1 MPDHS
6 HDHDHDHDHDHEH
19 HHDHPHD
26 AHAANEDDDL
36 ELTEHEAKFLALKGM
51 LIEQGILTADEI
63 RARLESNELRTPH
76 QAARM
81 VAKAWVDPDYRAR
94 MMADAK
100 KAAIELGIPVTE
112 AALVALENTP
122 DMHNVVVCTLCSCY
136 PRSLLGEPPAFYV
149 SKAYRS
155 RTVREPRKVLR
166 EFGLDFPD
174 STEIRVHDSNA
185 DLRYVVIPRRPDG
198 SEGMSEEQL
207 ASLVCRDSLIG
218 CALALDP
225 GRVAAADLESP
236 HHQ

>member
-1 MPDHS
+1 MS
-6 HDHDHDHDHDHEH
+6 
-19 HHDHPHD
+19 DHPHD
-26 AHAANEDDDL
+26 HAHGHDHDAHLANEDDDL

-81 VAKAWVDPDYRAR
+81 VAKAWVDPDYRSR

-122 DMHNVVVCTLCSCY
+122 QLHNVVVCTLCSCY
-136 PRSLLGEPPAFYV
+136 PRSLLGDPPAFYV

-155 RTVREPRKVLR
+155 RTVREPRKVLH
-166 EFGLDFPD
+166 EFGLDFPET
-174 STEIRVHDSNA
+174 TEIRVHDSNA
-185 DLRYVVIPRRPDG
+185 DLRYVVIPLRPPG
-198 SEGMSEEQL
+198 SAELSEAQL

-225 GRVAAADLESP
+225 SKATAA
-236 HHQ
+236 

>member
-1 MPDHS
+1 MVDHS
-6 HDHDHDHDHDHEH
+6 HDHEHEH
-19 HHDHPHD
+19 DHD

-81 VAKAWVDPDYRAR
+81 VAKAWVDPEYRAR

-100 KAAIELGIPVTE
+100 KAALELEIPVTE
-112 AALVALENTP
+112 AALVALENTA
-122 DMHNVVVCTLCSCY
+122 DLHNVVVCTLCSCY

-155 RTVREPRKVLR
+155 RTVREPRKVLH
-166 EFGLDFPD
+166 EFGLDFPET
-174 STEIRVHDSNA
+174 TEIRVHDSNA
-185 DLRYVVIPRRPDG
+185 DLRYVVIPLRPTG
-198 SEGMSEEQL
+198 SEGMSEDQL
-207 ASLVCRDSLIG
+207 ASLVGRDSLIG
-218 CALALDP
+218 CALALEP
-225 GRVAAADLESP
+225 PRTADSGP
-236 HHQ
+236 HHHQ

>member
-1 MPDHS
+1 MADHS
-6 HDHDHDHDHDHEH
+6 HDHDHPHDHDHTH
-19 HHDHPHD
+19 G
-26 AHAANEDDDL
+26 AHAANEDNDL

-51 LIEQGILTADEI
+51 LIEQGILTAAEI
-63 RARLESNELRTPH
+63 QARLESNELRTPH

-81 VAKAWVDPDYRAR
+81 VAKAWVDPDYRSR
-94 MMADAK
+94 MMLDAK
-100 KAAIELGIPVTE
+100 QAALELGIPVTE

-122 DMHNVVVCTLCSCY
+122 DLHNVVVCTLCSCY

-166 EFGLDFPD
+166 EFGVDLPEA
-174 STEIRVHDSNA
+174 TEIRVHDSNA
-185 DLRYVVIPRRPDG
+185 DLRYVVIPRRPAG
-198 SEGMSEEQL
+198 SEGLSEEQL

-218 CALALDP
+218 CAFALDP
-225 GRVAAADLESP
+225 GHAVAAHPGSH

>member
-1 MPDHS
+1 MPGHPHDHGHDHN
-6 HDHDHDHDHDHEH
+6 HDHDHD
-19 HHDHPHD
+19 PHRP
-26 AHAANEDDDL
+26 NEDDDL
-36 ELTEHEAKFLALKGM
+36 ELTEHEAKSLALKGM

-63 RARLESNELRTPH
+63 RVRMESSELRTPH

-81 VAKAWVDPDYRAR
+81 VAKAWVDPDYRSR

-122 DMHNVVVCTLCSCY
+122 QLHNVVACTLCSCY
-136 PRSLLGEPPAFYV
+136 PRSLLGDPPAFYV

-155 RTVREPRKVLR
+155 RTVREPRKVLH

-174 STEIRVHDSNA
+174 TTEIRVHDSNA
-185 DLRYVVIPRRPDG
+185 DLRYVVIPLRPPGSDG
-198 SEGMSEEQL
+198 LSEAQL
-207 ASLVCRDSLIG
+207 AALVGRDSLIG

-225 GRVAAADLESP
+225 SKATAA
-236 HHQ
+236 

>member
-1 MPDHS
+1 MSDHQ
-6 HDHDHDHDHDHEH
+6 HDHDHDDHL
-19 HHDHPHD
+19 
-26 AHAANEDDDL
+26 ANEDDDL

-81 VAKAWVDPDYRAR
+81 VAKAWVDPEYRLR
-94 MMADAK
+94 MLADAK

-122 DMHNVVVCTLCSCY
+122 ELHNVVVCTLCSCY

-155 RTVREPRKVLR
+155 RTVREPRTVLH
-166 EFGLDFPD
+166 EFGLDFPAT
-174 STEIRVHDSNA
+174 TEIRVHDSNA
-185 DLRYVVIPRRPDG
+185 DLRYVVIPLRPPG
-198 SEGMSEEQL
+198 TEGLSEAELS
-207 ASLVCRDSLIG
+207 SLVCRDSLIG
-218 CALALDP
+218 CALALNP
-225 GRVAAADLESP
+225 GQVTTP
-236 HHQ
+236 HA

>member
-1 MPDHS
+1 MS
-6 HDHDHDHDHDHEH
+6 
-19 HHDHPHD
+19 DHPHD
-26 AHAANEDDDL
+26 HAHGHDHDAHLANEDDDL

-81 VAKAWVDPDYRAR
+81 VAKAWVDPDYRSR

-122 DMHNVVVCTLCSCY
+122 QLHNVVVCTLCSCY

-155 RTVREPRKVLR
+155 RTVREPRKVLH
-166 EFGLDFPD
+166 EFGLDFPET
-174 STEIRVHDSNA
+174 TEIRVHDSNA
-185 DLRYVVIPRRPDG
+185 DLRYVVIPLRPPG
-198 SEGMSEEQL
+198 SAELSEAQL

-225 GRVAAADLESP
+225 SKATAA
-236 HHQ
+236 

>member
-6 HDHDHDHDHDHEH
+6 HDHDHHHDHDHEH
-19 HHDHPHD
+19 D
-26 AHAANEDDDL
+26 AHVANEDDDL

-76 QAARM
+76 QAAKM
-81 VAKAWVDPDYRAR
+81 VAKAWVDPEYRSR
-94 MMADAK
+94 MMTDAK
-100 KAAIELGIPVTE
+100 QAALELGIPVTE
-112 AALVALENTP
+112 AALVALENTAEL
-122 DMHNVVVCTLCSCY
+122 HNVVVCTLCSCY

-174 STEIRVHDSNA
+174 TTAIRVHDSNA
-185 DLRYVVIPRRPDG
+185 DLRYVVIPLRPAG
-198 SEGMSEEQL
+198 SEGLSEEQL

-218 CALALDP
+218 CARALDP
-225 GRVAAADLESP
+225 GHAAAVDPETH

>member
-1 MPDHS
+1 MADHS
-6 HDHDHDHDHDHEH
+6 HDHGHDHDHDHD
-19 HHDHPHD
+19 
-26 AHAANEDDDL
+26 AHRANEDDDL

-63 RARLESNELRTPH
+63 RSRLESNELRTPH

-81 VAKAWVDPDYRAR
+81 VAKAWVDPEYRSR
-94 MMADAK
+94 VMADAK
-100 KAAIELGIPVTE
+100 KAALELNIPVTE

-122 DMHNVVVCTLCSCY
+122 ELHNVIVCTLCSCY

-155 RTVREPRKVLR
+155 RTVREPRKVLH

-174 STEIRVHDSNA
+174 TTEIRVHDSNA
-185 DLRYVVIPRRPDG
+185 DLRYVVIPLRPLG
-198 SEGMSEEQL
+198 SEGLSEDQL

-225 GRVAAADLESP
+225 SRATTIEPGS
-236 HHQ
+236 HHHH